1 MLLMGQGGEAMRV
14 ELLRAHPRLSGR
26 VHATGTLTP
35 ESLSRHLA
43 ACDLLLQPYAD
54 GVSARRTSVM
64 AGLAHGLAVVTT
76 KGALSEGLWEETG
89 AVALAPAGD
98 DEALV
103 DEVRRVLASKETR
116 AQLGNAGS
124 QLYRERFDLAHTIA
138 ALRREAV
145 ERAEAASALGAGAEA

>member
-1 MLLMGQGGEAMRV
+1 MRD

-26 VHATGTLTP
+26 VHATGTLSA

-43 ACDLLLQPYAD
+43 ACDLLLQPYPD
-54 GVSARRTSVM
+54 GVSARRTSAM

-76 KGALSEGLWEETG
+76 KGTLTESLWEETG

-98 DEALV
+98 DEALLV
-103 DEVRRVLASKETR
+103 EVQSLLASAETR
-116 AQLGNAGS
+116 ARLGAAGRG
-124 QLYRERFDLAHTIA
+124 LYRERFDLAHTIA

-145 ERAEAASALGAGAEA
+145 ESAAAAAALGAGAEA